1 MKLRY
6 FLLISVFTIAVFS
19 SEKAT
24 SQILNAESLRKVTD
38 TSGYSGS
45 ASLDFQLKRNVN
57 DFFTISSNVHLQY
70 KMNNHLVL
78 FKNDLDFQK
87 IEGEKLSNSFIS
99 HLRYNYKLSQLLTWE
114 AFAQGQ
120 YNKVNLINFRG
131 LTGTGPRFKLSQL
144 ENYKFYLGSLV
155 MYEYEEVLDG
165 VTPIQRDIRG
175 SVYFSF
181 SLYPNEHISIVS
193 TTYYQ
198 PQLGKFKDYRISS
211 QSSLLVG
218 LFKNFALKT
227 SYTFTY
233 DAFPAVG
240 IPNSQYDFTT
250 GVAYT
255 FD

>member
-1 MKLRY
+1 MGLRFVLICLVC
-6 FLLISVFTIAVFS
+6 FLMFFISET
-19 SEKAT
+19 AT

-78 FKNDLDFQK
+78 FKNDVDFQK

-99 HLRYNYKLSQLLTWE
+99 HLRYNYKITPIIAWE
-114 AFAQGQ
+114 AFLQGQ

-131 LTGTGPRFKLSQL
+131 LAGTGPRFKLSKL
-144 ENYKFYLGSLV
+144 ENYKFYLGSLI
-155 MYEYEEVLDG
+155 MYEYEEVLDT

-175 SVYFSF
+175 SIYFSF
-181 SLYPNEHISIVS
+181 SLYPTEHISIIS

-198 PQLGKFKDYRISS
+198 PKLSAFKDYRISS

-250 GVAYT
+250 GIAYT